1 MKECLALRKPLQGE
15 RAMIMIEYRKYR
27 KTIPAAIDLLQNRR
41 IAGVE
46 RWCMGWFL
54 ILGQMVAGAE
64 EIRVFF
70 ARDGWLTS
78 LNNRLIY
85 CRMEG
90 LGWLG
95 RGPFGSPLTTC
106 CGEHIPSQLTSFST
120 KEDTQSHHRVN
131 IDLSKSRELTV
142 RTGAHGRWSEPRD
155 QYHQGERNV
164 EI

>member
-1 MKECLALRKPLQGE
+1 MKECLALRKPLKGE

-90 LGWLG
+90 LGWLR
-95 RGPFGSPLTTC
+95 RGPLWLSQPAAANIFHPSSPRLQQRR
-106 CGEHIPSQLTSFST
+106 I
-120 KEDTQSHHRVN
+120 HRV
-131 IDLSKSRELTV
+131 IMEST
-142 RTGAHGRWSEPRD
+142 
-155 QYHQGERNV
+155 
-164 EI
+164 